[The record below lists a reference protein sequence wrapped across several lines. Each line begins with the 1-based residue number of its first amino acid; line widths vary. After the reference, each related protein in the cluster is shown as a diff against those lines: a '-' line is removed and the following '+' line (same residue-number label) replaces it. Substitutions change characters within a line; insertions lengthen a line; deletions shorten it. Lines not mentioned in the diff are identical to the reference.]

1 MENSVSSYAVETD
14 NHQVAPLQQEL
25 YGQCRNTFESF
36 QGLGDVA
43 EDMRILSLN
52 AELAAGR
59 AGTYGVS
66 IRALTQYTRE
76 LVNRLEQINLEMQK
90 IETFQEMMQK
100 TEEAAEFSE
109 EGSEEVAAEYTEEY
123 IEEAPAEEYAE
134 HVQEYVDENGNPVEY
149 TEEVPYEEY
158 DEPAVSE
165 LSDIAAA
172 LKKFDE
178 SNGGVKYLNEQAK
191 RIAEVV
197 SQSNS
202 IATNMAIEAATAGQ
216 YEETFTNV
224 ANDMRGFVNT
234 LKTMVTRAQDSIEK
248 AFRAER
254 SIKEIEAL
262 ARQA

>member
-1 MENSVSSYAVETD
+1 MQDSVSSYVSETS
-14 NHQVAPLQQEL
+14 NQQVAHFQQEL
-25 YGQCRNTFESF
+25 FGQCRNTFEAF

-76 LVNRLEQINLEMQK
+76 LVNRLEQINLEMRK
-90 IETFQEMMQK
+90 VDAFK
-100 TEEAAEFSE
+100 DEEEGEKGAATAPEVEAVEYAEEEYSEEEYSEEYAAEGQEDYASQ
-109 EGSEEVAAEYTEEY
+109 
-123 IEEAPAEEYAE
+123 EEYAE
-134 HVQEYVDENGNPVEY
+134 ES
-149 TEEVPYEEY
+149 YEE
-158 DEPAVSE
+158 ESGI
-165 LSDIAAA
+165 SA
-172 LKKFDE
+172 LIHKFE
-178 SNGGVKYLNEQAK
+178 EENGGVKYLNEQAK

-216 YEETFTNV
+216 YEDTFTNV

-234 LKTMVTRAQDSIEK
+234 LKNMVTRAQDSIEK
-248 AFRAER
+248 AFRAEK
-254 SIKEIEAL
+254 SLKEIDAA
-262 ARQA
+262 ARQ

>member
-90 IETFQEMMQK
+90 IETFQEMMQS
-100 TEEAAEFSE
+100 A
-109 EGSEEVAAEYTEEY
+109 
-123 IEEAPAEEYAE
+123 EEAPAEEYAE
-134 HVQEYVDENGNPVEY
+134 EAPVEEYAAEEYAEPVQEYVDENGNPVEY
-149 TEEVPYEEY
+149 TEEVAYEEY
-158 DEPAVSE
+158 DEPAVAE
-165 LSDIAAA
+165 LSQIATA

-224 ANDMRGFVNT
+224 ANDMRGFVDT

-254 SIKEIEAL
+254 SIKEIEA
-262 ARQA
+262 ASRQA

>member
-1 MENSVSSYAVETD
+1 MQDNVGSYALEASGQQAT
-14 NHQVAPLQQEL
+14 QLQQEL
-25 YGQCRNTFESF
+25 FQQCRNTFEAF

-90 IETFQEMMQK
+90 VEAFNEVDDSQNDAEGV
-100 TEEAAEFSE
+100 EYAAEDNTQDYDASYSEQDYAE
-109 EGSEEVAAEYTEEY
+109 EGYDAQYAEG
-123 IEEAPAEEYAE
+123 EEYA
-134 HVQEYVDENGNPVEY
+134 YDENQGQY
-149 TEEVPYEEY
+149 DYDYDDGAYEQDNAFAHAMQRFR
-158 DEPAVSE
+158 DE
-165 LSDIAAA
+165 
-172 LKKFDE
+172 
-178 SNGGVKYLNEQAK
+178 NGGVKYLNEQAK

-216 YEETFTNV
+216 YEDTFTNV
-224 ANDMRGFVNT
+224 ANDMRGFVDT
-234 LKTMVTRAQDSIEK
+234 LKNMVTRAQDSIEK
-248 AFRAER
+248 AFRAEKSLKDIDASSR
-254 SIKEIEAL
+254 
-262 ARQA
+262 

>member
-100 TEEAAEFSE
+100 SEAEAEAAAAADEASE
-109 EGSEEVAAEYTEEY
+109 EYV
-123 IEEAPAEEYAE
+123 EEAPSEEYAE
-134 HVQEYVDENGNPVEY
+134 HVQEYVDEHGNPVEY
-149 TEEVPYEEY
+149 TEEVAHEEY
-158 DEPAVSE
+158 DVPATAE
-165 LSDIAAA
+165 LSDIAIA

-224 ANDMRGFVNT
+224 ANDMRGFVDT

-254 SIKEIEAL
+254 SIKEIEAV

>member
-1 MENSVSSYAVETD
+1 MENTVSSYAVETA
-14 NHQVAPLQQEL
+14 NHQIAPLQQEL

-90 IETFQEMMQK
+90 IETFQEMMQSAK
-100 TEEAAEFSE
+100 QEAPVEAA
-109 EGSEEVAAEYTEEY
+109 VAEQYY
-123 IEEAPAEEYAE
+123 
-134 HVQEYVDENGNPVEY
+134 DENGNPVEY
-149 TEEVPYEEY
+149 AVDEY
-158 DEPAVSE
+158 AAPETVE
-165 LSDIAAA
+165 LSKIASA
-172 LKKFDE
+172 LQKFDK

-216 YEETFTNV
+216 YEDTFTNV

-254 SIKEIEAL
+254 SIKEIEAT

>member
-1 MENSVSSYAVETD
+1 MQDTISSYATGMAD
-14 NHQVAPLQQEL
+14 DQIAQYQQEL
-25 YGQCRNTFESF
+25 FGQCRNTFEAF

-90 IETFQEMMQK
+90 VEAFQEPEAESGEEHAEVEYAQEYNAEEHYAEEHV
-100 TEEAAEFSE
+100 TEEHYAE
-109 EGSEEVAAEYTEEY
+109 EYPTEEHY
-123 IEEAPAEEYAE
+123 AEAYPAEEY
-134 HVQEYVDENGNPVEY
+134 
-149 TEEVPYEEY
+149 YEEAQH
-158 DEPAVSE
+158 DDVSYV
-165 LSDIAAA
+165 LQ
-172 LKKFDE
+172 KFAQD
-178 SNGGVKYLNEQAK
+178 NGGVKYLNEQAK

-216 YEETFTNV
+216 YEDTFTNV
-224 ANDMRGFVNT
+224 ANDMRGFVDT
-234 LKTMVTRAQDSIEK
+234 LKNMVTRAQDSIEK
-248 AFRAER
+248 AFRAEK
-254 SIKEIEAL
+254 SLKEIDA
-262 ARQA
+262 AGH

>member
-1 MENSVSSYAVETD
+1 MENTVSSYAMDTN
-14 NHQVAPLQQEL
+14 NHQIAPLQQEL
-25 YGQCRNTFESF
+25 YTQCLNTFHSF

-90 IETFQEMMQK
+90 IETFQEMMQGAQEDAQK
-100 TEEAAEFSE
+100 TDGPAIENTDEQTEQNSLLGEESDET
-109 EGSEEVAAEYTEEY
+109 VAAD
-123 IEEAPAEEYAE
+123 A
-134 HVQEYVDENGNPVEY
+134 QD
-149 TEEVPYEEY
+149 
-158 DEPAVSE
+158 VSNA
-165 LSDIAAA
+165 LS
-172 LKKFDE
+172 KFEE

-216 YEETFTNV
+216 YEDTFTNV
-224 ANDMRGFVNT
+224 ANDMRGFVDT
-234 LKTMVTRAQDSIEK
+234 LKIMVTRAQDSIEK
-248 AFRAER
+248 AFRAEKTL
-254 SIKEIEAL
+254 KEIEAS
-262 ARQA
+262 ARQN

>member
-1 MENSVSSYAVETD
+1 MQDSVSSYASETS
-14 NHQVAPLQQEL
+14 NQQVAHFQQEL
-25 YGQCRNTFESF
+25 FGQCRNTFEAF

-76 LVNRLEQINLEMQK
+76 LVNRLEQINLEMRK
-90 IETFQEMMQK
+90 VDTFKEEEGEEGAVDAPEAEAVEYAEEEYS
-100 TEEAAEFSE
+100 EEA
-109 EGSEEVAAEYTEEY
+109 Y
-123 IEEAPAEEYAE
+123 AEEYAAE
-134 HVQEYVDENGNPVEY
+134 GQEEYAQEEYVESS
-149 TEEVPYEEY
+149 YEE
-158 DEPAVSE
+158 ESGI
-165 LSDIAAA
+165 SA
-172 LKKFDE
+172 LIHKFE
-178 SNGGVKYLNEQAK
+178 EENGGVKYLNEQAK

-216 YEETFTNV
+216 YEDTFTNV

-234 LKTMVTRAQDSIEK
+234 LKNMVTRAQDSIEK
-248 AFRAER
+248 AFRAEK
-254 SIKEIEAL
+254 SLKEMDA
-262 ARQA
+262 AR

>member
-1 MENSVSSYAVETD
+1 MQNTVSSYASEVSDQQTQ
-14 NHQVAPLQQEL
+14 HYQQEL
-25 YGQCRNTFESF
+25 FGQCRNTFEAF

-59 AGTYGVS
+59 AGSYGVS

-76 LVNRLEQINLEMQK
+76 LVNRLEQINLEMGK
-90 IETFQEMMQK
+90 IEAFNGAEEG
-100 TEEAAEFSE
+100 EEAAVE
-109 EGSEEVAAEYTEEY
+109 EGEEVAAVEYEEAAPEEYAQEYTEEDYAQAEYTEEY
-123 IEEAPAEEYAE
+123 SEEYTEEYAE
-134 HVQEYVDENGNPVEY
+134 EY
-149 TEEVPYEEY
+149 YEETP
-158 DEPAVSE
+158 DSE
-165 LSDIAAA
+165 LLTK
-172 LKKFDE
+172 LKQFDE
-178 SNGGVKYLNEQAK
+178 ENGGVKYLNEQAK

-224 ANDMRGFVNT
+224 ANDMRGFVDT
-234 LKTMVTRAQDSIEK
+234 LKNMVTRAQDSIEK

-254 SIKEIEAL
+254 SLKEIDAS
-262 ARQA
+262 R

>member
-1 MENSVSSYAVETD
+1 MQDTVSSYAMEAAG
-14 NHQVAPLQQEL
+14 QQAAQYQQEL
-25 YGQCRNTFESF
+25 FGQCRNTFEAF

-90 IETFQEMMQK
+90 VESFGAG
-100 TEEAAEFSE
+100 EEASDAAEQVESAIE
-109 EGSEEVAAEYTEEY
+109 ENAEAVAAVEEETT
-123 IEEAPAEEYAE
+123 I
-134 HVQEYVDENGNPVEY
+134 D
-149 TEEVPYEEY
+149 
-158 DEPAVSE
+158 
-165 LSDIAAA
+165 DIASA
-172 LKKFDE
+172 LQKFAND
-178 SNGGVKYLNEQAK
+178 NGGVKYLNEQAK

-224 ANDMRGFVNT
+224 ANDMRGFVDT
-234 LKTMVTRAQDSIEK
+234 LKNMVTRAQDSIEK
-248 AFRAER
+248 AFRAEK
-254 SIKEIEAL
+254 SLKEIEASG
-262 ARQA
+262 R

>member
-1 MENSVSSYAVETD
+1 MQDSVSSYASETS
-14 NHQVAPLQQEL
+14 NQQVAHFQQEL
-25 YGQCRNTFESF
+25 FGQCRSTFEAF

-76 LVNRLEQINLEMQK
+76 LVNRLEQINLEMRK
-90 IETFQEMMQK
+90 VDAFKDDE
-100 TEEAAEFSE
+100 SE
-109 EGSEEVAAEYTEEY
+109 EGATAAPTV
-123 IEEAPAEEYAE
+123 EAVEYAE
-134 HVQEYVDENGNPVEY
+134 EEAYSEENAAEGQEDDAQEEENAEAS
-149 TEEVPYEEY
+149 YEE
-158 DEPAVSE
+158 ETG
-165 LSDIAAA
+165 IAA
-172 LKKFDE
+172 LIHKFE
-178 SNGGVKYLNEQAK
+178 EENGGVKYLNEQAK

-216 YEETFTNV
+216 YEDTFTNV

-234 LKTMVTRAQDSIEK
+234 LKNMVTRAQDSIEK
-248 AFRAER
+248 AFRAEK
-254 SIKEIEAL
+254 SLKEIDTA
-262 ARQA
+262 ARQ

>member
-1 MENSVSSYAVETD
+1 MQETVSSYSYDAND
-14 NHQVAPLQQEL
+14 HVAQYQQEL
-25 YGQCRNTFESF
+25 FTQCRNTFEAF

-90 IETFQEMMQK
+90 ITAFQ
-100 TEEAAEFSE
+100 TEEEGAAVKKPTLSVVEAE
-109 EGSEEVAAEYTEEY
+109 EGDDEAGDVDVHASHGLIESEVDAIYSALEKF
-123 IEEAPAEEYAE
+123 E
-134 HVQEYVDENGNPVEY
+134 HD
-149 TEEVPYEEY
+149 
-158 DEPAVSE
+158 
-165 LSDIAAA
+165 
-172 LKKFDE
+172 
-178 SNGGVKYLNEQAK
+178 NGGVKYLNEQAK

-216 YEETFTNV
+216 YEDTFTNV
-224 ANDMRGFVNT
+224 ANDMRGFVDT
-234 LKTMVTRAQDSIEK
+234 LKNMVTRAQDSIEK
-248 AFRAER
+248 AFRAEK
-254 SIKEIEAL
+254 SLKEIDAQSR
-262 ARQA
+262 A

>member
-1 MENSVSSYAVETD
+1 MENTVSSYAVETD
-14 NHQVAPLQQEL
+14 NQQFAPLQQEL
-25 YGQCRNTFESF
+25 YGQCLNTFESF

-90 IETFQEMMQK
+90 IETFQEMMK
-100 TEEAAEFSE
+100 SKDEASENVAEDH
-109 EGSEEVAAEYTEEY
+109 V
-123 IEEAPAEEYAE
+123 EEAPVEEYAQPGE
-134 HVQEYVDENGNPVEY
+134 EYYDEQGNPVEY
-149 TEEVPYEEY
+149 TEEAPIEEY
-158 DEPAVSE
+158 APPAVAE
-165 LSDIAAA
+165 TNEIALA
-172 LKKFDE
+172 LRKFDE

-224 ANDMRGFVNT
+224 ANDMRGFVDT
-234 LKTMVTRAQDSIEK
+234 LKIMVTRAQDSIEK

-254 SIKEIEAL
+254 SIKEIEAA